1 MNHRLPSGNA
11 VLKYCLRI
19 ILAVSALM
27 PLSSDAQEPD
37 QATRDVRQDAVR
49 RYPDP
54 GYRLM
59 GVYAGGPD
67 AYFDY
72 SLAKMSLGDTFPNK
86 SQWWTALKKNG
97 PAHKH
102 NIYTVYVGVRE
113 GKDFETCR
121 RRLDAWLKPEA
132 DAPTY
137 PELLPA
143 ICLEEENI
151 GSRTEVLDRL
161 GRHIRDNYGVP
172 VFQWYTDP
180 LGPNPALTA
189 DGWIWDSYGWSP
201 QRFRRHVMRFVATGK
216 PAICVPW
223 ASDPH
228 WPQWTQYPSTEELIN
243 REWHQFRT
251 CLEFN
256 VSTAPFC
263 VAGPGA
269 MNPWLSSDTPDMRL
283 LRGALRSKRREM
295 RALRPGELPLV
306 TANSSAAAR
315 AIPVGGDAER
325 PSRYV
330 ESYSGFAW
338 IDDATITGFL
348 DLMLTSRP
356 AEPGFLVVRP
366 RPREAKPS
374 RPSKV
379 DASLTYHLR
388 SYFPLKQVRVQIEAT
403 APSALGARTEIALTR
418 DELGRDWPVAKE
430 LIDSD
435 DVKPLVIEAGP
446 DDLQGTHDVYVRVR
460 ARQATGDPQ
469 SLSHFLDNL
478 QIECIHEPP
487 PAGAAIKLAADQ
499 YGNLSYDD
507 DFSTSRW
514 RHFGEATASAPTHGG
529 YRESGFWVG
538 LKGGYAI
545 STKVLQR
552 VSTPRPMK
560 ELTVTA
566 NVMANST
573 DLGGTATL
581 KIGPRGGEPKWA
593 VSTKGRHNGPLTLV
607 VPSDELPEFT
617 ELDVIVELH
626 STSGVEQGAKACA
639 TLENLSIRAR

>member
-1 MNHRLPSGNA
+1 M
-11 VLKYCLRI
+11 
-19 ILAVSALM
+19 
-27 PLSSDAQEPD
+27 
-37 QATRDVRQDAVR
+37 
-49 RYPDP
+49 
-54 GYRLM
+54 
-59 GVYAGGPD
+59 
-67 AYFDY
+67 
-72 SLAKMSLGDTFPNK
+72 
-86 SQWWTALKKNG
+86 
-97 PAHKH
+97 
-102 NIYTVYVGVRE
+102 
-113 GKDFETCR
+113 
-121 RRLDAWLKPEA
+121 
-132 DAPTY
+132 
-137 PELLPA
+137 
-143 ICLEEENI
+143 
-151 GSRTEVLDRL
+151 
-161 GRHIRDNYGVP
+161 
-172 VFQWYTDP
+172 
-180 LGPNPALTA
+180 
-189 DGWIWDSYGWSP
+189 
-201 QRFRRHVMRFVATGK
+201 
-216 PAICVPW
+216 
-223 ASDPH
+223 
-228 WPQWTQYPSTEELIN
+228 IN

-269 MNPWLSSDTPDMRL
+269 MNPWLSGDTPDMRL
-283 LRGALRSKRREM
+283 LRDALRSKRREM
-295 RALRPGELPLV
+295 RALRPGDLPLV
-306 TANSSAAAR
+306 TANFSAATR
-315 AIPVGGDAER
+315 AIPVGGDR
-325 PSRYV
+325 GQPSRYV
-330 ESYSGFAW
+330 EPFSGFAW
-338 IDDATITGFL
+338 IDDATVTGFL

-366 RPREAKPS
+366 RPSEA
-374 RPSKV
+374 RPAGPGEV
-379 DASLTYHLR
+379 DASLTYHLH
-388 SYFPLKQVRVQIEAT
+388 SYFPLKQVRVRLEAT
-403 APSALGARTEIALTR
+403 APLALGARTEIALTR
-418 DELGRDWPVAKE
+418 DELGHDWPVAKE
-430 LIDSD
+430 LVDTD

-514 RHFGEATASAPTHGG
+514 HHFGEATASAPTHGG
-529 YRESGFWVG
+529 YRGSGFWVG

-552 VSTPRPMK
+552 VSAPRPMK

-581 KIGPRGGEPKWA
+581 KIGPRGGEPKWTA
-593 VSTKGRHNGPLTLV
+593 STMGRHNGPLTLV
-607 VPSDELPEFT
+607 VPSDELQELT

-639 TLENLSIRAR
+639 TFDSLSMRAR

>member
-1 MNHRLPSGNA
+1 MTVPLRL
-11 VLKYCLRI
+11 L
-19 ILAVSALM
+19 LAVAALL
-27 PLSSDAQEPD
+27 PFSSDAQALD
-37 QATRDVRQDAVR
+37 QTACAVR

-59 GVYAGGPD
+59 GVYAGGPR

-86 SQWWTALKKNG
+86 QRWWADLKKMG
-97 PAHKH
+97 PASKH
-102 NIYTVYVGVRE
+102 TVYTVYVGVRD

-121 RRLDAWLKPEA
+121 QRLDAWLKPEA

-137 PELLPA
+137 PDLLPA

-151 GSRTEVLDRL
+151 GSRTPLLDRL
-161 GRHIRDNYGVP
+161 ARHIRDSYGVP
-172 VFQWYTDP
+172 VFQWYSDP

-201 QRFRRHVMRFVATGK
+201 QHFRRHVMRFAATGK
-216 PAICVPW
+216 PVICVPW

-228 WPQWTQYPSTEELIN
+228 WPQWTQYRSTEEMIN

-269 MNPWLSSDTPDMRL
+269 MNPWLSSNTPDMRL
-283 LRGALRSKRREM
+283 LRDALRSKRREM
-295 RALRPGELPLV
+295 RALRPGDLPLA
-306 TANSSAAAR
+306 TANFSAAAR
-315 AIPVGGDAER
+315 AIPVGGDPGR

-330 ESYSGFAW
+330 EPFSGFGW

-356 AEPGFLVVRP
+356 AQPGFLVVRP
-366 RPREAKPS
+366 RPRAKQPAGP
-374 RPSKV
+374 RKV

-388 SYFPLKQVRVQIEAT
+388 SYFPLKQVRVQLHAT

-418 DELGRDWPVAKE
+418 DELGRAWPMAKE
-430 LIDSD
+430 LVDTD
-435 DVKPLVIEAGP
+435 DVKSLVLEAGP
-446 DDLQGTHDVYVRVR
+446 DKLQGTRDIYVRVR
-460 ARQATGDPQ
+460 AQQAMGDSQ
-469 SLSHFLDNL
+469 SLRHFLDNL
-478 QIECIHEPP
+478 RIECIHEPP
-487 PAGAAIKLAADQ
+487 PAGAAIRLAADQ

-507 DFSTSRW
+507 DFSTSHW
-514 RHFGEATASAPTHGG
+514 SHFGKVTASAPTHGG
-529 YRESGFWVG
+529 YRGTGFWVG

-552 VSTPRPMK
+552 VSAPRAMK

-566 NVMANST
+566 NVLANAT
-573 DLGGTATL
+573 DLGGSATL
-581 KIGPRGGEPKWA
+581 KVARRGGKPKWTA
-593 VSTKGRHNGPLTLV
+593 STKGRHNGPLKLI
-607 VPSDELPEFT
+607 VPPDELKELT
-617 ELDVIVELH
+617 ELEVIVELQ
-626 STSGVEQGAKACA
+626 SASGVEQGAKACA
-639 TLENLSIRAR
+639 TLNGLSIRAR